1 VTTLA
6 VTRRFDL
13 TDEQWARLESLLPVP
28 VRSGR
33 PPLWTKRQLID
44 GIRWRVRVGR
54 AMAGRPECYGS
65 WRAVYSLFRRWQ
77 RAGVWAAI
85 VTGLQTRADA
95 SGRIIWEISVDSMI
109 TGRTSTPPA
118 HAPLLRKSPR
128 AASRLSRQITLW
140 DAPHGGFT
148 TKIHLAC
155 EQGQNV
161 MSLLLTAGQRGDSPQ
176 FQNVLDKINVPRM
189 YDKPPSATRP
199 ASTSPS
205 STTGC

>member
-1 VTTLA
+1 MTTLA
-6 VTRRFDL
+6 VMRRFDL

-44 GIRWRVRVGR
+44 GIRWRVRVGAPWR
-54 AMAGRPECYGS
+54 DVPECYGS

-77 RAGVWAAI
+77 RAGVLAAI

-95 SGRIIWEISVDSMI
+95 SGRIIWEISVDFMI

-128 AASRLSRQITLW
+128 AASRLSPQITLW
-140 DAPHGGFT
+140 DAPAVASPPRFT
-148 TKIHLAC
+148 W
-155 EQGQNV
+155 
-161 MSLLLTAGQRGDSPQ
+161 
-176 FQNVLDKINVPRM
+176 
-189 YDKPPSATRP
+189 P
-199 ASTSPS
+199 ASRGRTSCPCCSPRASAVTHPS
-205 STTGC
+205 SRTS

>member
-1 VTTLA
+1 MTTLA

-44 GIRWRVRVGR
+44 GIRWRVRVGAPWR
-54 AMAGRPECYGS
+54 DVPECYGS

-95 SGRIIWEISVDSMI
+95 SGRIIWDLSADSMI
-109 TGRTSTPPA
+109 TRRTSTPPA
-118 HAPLLRKSPR
+118 HAPLSE
-128 AASRLSRQITLW
+128 RLSGRRHRSGHAGEDRRAGPHPRQ
-140 DAPHGGFT
+140 AEGG
-148 TKIHLAC
+148 L
-155 EQGQNV
+155 
-161 MSLLLTAGQRGDSPQ
+161 
-176 FQNVLDKINVPRM
+176 
-189 YDKPPSATRP
+189 
-199 ASTSPS
+199 
-205 STTGC
+205 